1 MNQYDQSSKIANE
14 MLEKGNA
21 AAEQSI
27 HGVQQSVSVAVEN
40 IRDFN
45 VKIINMAQANIEASF
60 DFARQ
65 LAAAKQPSDIV
76 ELWTGQAQKQF
87 EMLNEQIKE
96 LTSLGQKMAGKSAEP
111 IARSVSQVFKKAS

>member
-1 MNQYDQSSKIANE
+1 

-21 AAEQSI
+21 AAEQSM
-27 HGVQQSVSVAVEN
+27 HGVRQSVSVAVEN

-45 VKIINMAQANIEASF
+45 VKIINKAQANIEASF

-76 ELWTGQAQKQF
+76 ELWTGHAQKQF

-96 LTSLGQKMAGKSAEP
+96 LTSLGQKMAGESAEP
-111 IARSVSQVFKKAS
+111 LARSVNKVFKKAS